1 MGNGQGRMA
10 VRPHAA
16 GPQQDI
22 QIEHARAP
30 ALAAPDA
37 TEMVLNLLQARQQS
51 RGFKIGGHKRCGIC
65 KLA

>member
-1 MGNGQGRMA
+1 MGNGQGRVA

-37 TEMVLNLLQARQQS
+37 SEVVLNLLQARQQG
-51 RGFKIGGHKRCGIC
+51 RGFKIGGHNRRRIC
-65 KLA
+65 K

>member
-1 MGNGQGRMA
+1 MGNGQGRIA

-22 QIEHARAP
+22 QVERARAP
-30 ALAAPDA
+30 ALATPNAS
-37 TEMVLNLLQARQQS
+37 EVVLNLLQARQQS
-51 RGFKIGGHKRCGIC
+51 RGFKIGGHKRRGIC

>member
-22 QIEHARAP
+22 QVEHPRAP
-30 ALAAPDA
+30 VLAAPDA
-37 TEMVLNLLQARQQS
+37 TEVMLNLLQARQQG
-51 RGFKIGGHKRCGIC
+51 RGFKIGGHKRRGIC
-65 KLA
+65 KLP